1 MTQSIYAGAI
11 RIHSPRGLRE
21 FIHRW
26 RAGRGEHAETQQIAM
41 AAFAIRVVSAACLYL
56 SQALLA
62 RWLGGSEFG
71 AYIYAWTW
79 VMLIGDTAH
88 LGLGHV
94 AQRFIPRYR
103 EAGRP
108 GLVLGFLRGSEFVVL
123 ASATA
128 AALIATVAISLS
140 GRPDSFVLQLAA
152 AAIPAFA
159 LSVLFDGIARCY
171 NWIGLALLPAY
182 VARPL
187 LLTGL
192 VAAFHI
198 AGGHTDAVAAMAVT
212 MATCWFVVVLQASM
226 THLRI
231 AKEIAP
237 TRRNYEI
244 GTWVGA
250 ALPTLLMWGFY
261 MLLTSTD
268 ILVLQNFRPAED
280 VAHYYAAAKTLAIIS
295 FVNFAVSAAAGHRFA
310 QYHAAGDGGR
320 LQALVRQ
327 CVRWTFWGSLAAT
340 LAILAFGWP
349 LLWLFGPGFVAA
361 YPMMFVLALGLLA
374 RAAVGPAE
382 RLLSMSGH
390 QNPCAA
396 IYAAAFGIN
405 VALCFGLAGTFGG
418 MGVAVATSAAMLL
431 ESVLLYFTSRRLMG
445 IAPFVFQR
453 G

>member
-26 RAGRGEHAETQQIAM
+26 RTGRGEHAETRQIAM

-159 LSVLFDGIARCY
+159 LSVLFDGIAR
-171 NWIGLALLPAY
+171 
-182 VARPL
+182 
-187 LLTGL
+187 
-192 VAAFHI
+192 
-198 AGGHTDAVAAMAVT
+198 
-212 MATCWFVVVLQASM
+212 
-226 THLRI
+226 
-231 AKEIAP
+231 
-237 TRRNYEI
+237 
-244 GTWVGA
+244 
-250 ALPTLLMWGFY
+250 
-261 MLLTSTD
+261 
-268 ILVLQNFRPAED
+268 
-280 VAHYYAAAKTLAIIS
+280 
-295 FVNFAVSAAAGHRFA
+295 
-310 QYHAAGDGGR
+310 
-320 LQALVRQ
+320 
-327 CVRWTFWGSLAAT
+327 
-340 LAILAFGWP
+340 
-349 LLWLFGPGFVAA
+349 
-361 YPMMFVLALGLLA
+361 
-374 RAAVGPAE
+374 
-382 RLLSMSGH
+382 
-390 QNPCAA
+390 
-396 IYAAAFGIN
+396 
-405 VALCFGLAGTFGG
+405 
-418 MGVAVATSAAMLL
+418 
-431 ESVLLYFTSRRLMG
+431 
-445 IAPFVFQR
+445 
-453 G
+453 